1 MSDWWS
7 IIAEQAS
14 YLRWQEWLST
24 ITQVMS
30 VWYARKNNILVYPT
44 GIIGVILA
52 AYVYLWISTP
62 PLYADGILNIY
73 YLAMSIYGWIAWSQ
87 KNDDQSITHP
97 ISWLTRLEIKL
108 SILTFALG
116 WGLMF
121 FTLKTYT
128 DSDVPL
134 LDSLVSATALVAMWW
149 MARRKVENWIAW
161 IISNLIA
168 IPLNAYKGFY
178 LFSLMYALFLVLAM
192 MGYKEWKRKI
202 A

>member
-1 MSDWWS
+1 MSDWWA
-7 IIAEQAS
+7 IIVEQAS

-44 GIIGVILA
+44 GIIGVVLA

-73 YLAMSIYGWIAWSQ
+73 YLAMSLYGWIAWSQ

-97 ISWLTRLEIKL
+97 ISWLSRLEIKR

-116 WGLMF
+116 WGLIF

-178 LFSLMYALFLVLAM
+178 LFSLMYVLFLALAM